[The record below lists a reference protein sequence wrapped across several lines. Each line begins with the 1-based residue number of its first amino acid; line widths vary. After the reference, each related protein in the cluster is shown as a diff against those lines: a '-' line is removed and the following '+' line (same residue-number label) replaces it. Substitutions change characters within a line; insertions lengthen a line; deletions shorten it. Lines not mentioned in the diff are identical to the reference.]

1 VGIAPLIPN
10 LSVLDPIAIAS
21 STWSRAETSRWAAP
35 NVAGLLNASVPAISL
50 PGPNT
55 SPGAR
60 RPLENPKRVPPA
72 AVLPVPE
79 DLAARASGAWHA
91 SLGHHGL
98 PGVTQG
104 LGKST
109 AMPSLGLG
117 PAPFAVRGGEGA
129 EVQKG
134 DPGRASQVSAPFVGT
149 PSEWLQEKWQNQ
161 GQSGEPKVSNKPSW
175 LSLDLRNDQEES
187 RGPTPP
193 PPDVWKAREPFPAS
207 QPLAPQPSPL
217 LQALQ
222 KMAPGA
228 ASSAQQLA
236 PNSEQLAEER
246 QAWYEQF
253 KANISNI
260 SAPAE
265 QVPQS
270 TWSLVQGVGIKP
282 PFPVFPSPAGPPGHS
297 QFGNNR
303 PRSSAPQDAPSKESE
318 RRDKRE
324 ADLLSRMEE
333 KEAGR
338 PDAGA
343 SLPPVAHAAGLI
355 FGGSFNAVVQ
365 EARSQA
371 LKEIKGIALPPLLTP
386 LGLDQSRPPML
397 SFPTPPRSYSPGP
410 TSGIPPRALQ
420 AYLST
425 SLPVHDVLKP
435 LNPSIVKLPDPG
447 KASPG
452 VSHSRGSPPTSIS
465 LKGWGGRS
473 GPSSDVSSAVGLAP
487 IRKRSTDGSDSGEEP
502 KLNRQRSFDRSRKKH
517 KGQGSGPQEPSTK
530 LTLEMSSSEERGGG
544 DADNA
549 RPLQTPRSHPSPSQ
563 PSGPGVHLFPPVM
576 CAEYLSSLSKP
587 LVKLRLPPVTFARAP
602 SGGADSTDRSMDS
615 SFKLLRSLAV

>member
-1 VGIAPLIPN
+1 
-10 LSVLDPIAIAS
+10 
-21 STWSRAETSRWAAP
+21 
-35 NVAGLLNASVPAISL
+35 
-50 PGPNT
+50 
-55 SPGAR
+55 
-60 RPLENPKRVPPA
+60 
-72 AVLPVPE
+72 VLPVPE

-98 PGVTQG
+98 PGDAQG
-104 LGKST
+104 LGKS
-109 AMPSLGLG
+109 AAVPSLGLG
-117 PAPFAVRGGEGA
+117 PAPFAFGGGEGA
-129 EVQKG
+129 EVQRG
-134 DPGRASQVSAPFVGT
+134 NPGRASQASAPS

-193 PPDVWKAREPFPAS
+193 PPDVWKVPAS

-222 KMAPGA
+222 KMAPGG

-236 PNSEQLAEER
+236 PGGASSAHQLAPNSEELAEER

-260 SAPAE
+260 SASAE
-265 QVPQS
+265 QVPRS
-270 TWSLVQGVGIKP
+270 TWSLVQGIKP
-282 PFPVFPSPAGPPGHS
+282 PSPVFPSPVGPPGHS
-297 QFGNNR
+297 QFGNDR
-303 PRSSAPQDAPSKESE
+303 PRSSAPQESE
-318 RRDKRE
+318 RRGGGGKRE
-324 ADLLSRMEE
+324 ADLLLRMEE
-333 KEAGR
+333 KDPGR

-371 LKEIKGIALPPLLTP
+371 LKEIKEIALPPLLAP
-386 LGLDQSRPPML
+386 PGLDQSRPPML

-425 SLPVHDVLKP
+425 SLPVHDILKP
-435 LNPSIVKLPDPG
+435 LNPSVVRLPDPG

-487 IRKRSTDGSDSGEEP
+487 IRKRSVDGSDSGEEP
-502 KLNRQRSFDRSRKKH
+502 QLNRQRSFDRSRKKH
-517 KGQGSGPQEPSTK
+517 KGKGSGSQEPSTK
-530 LTLEMSSSEERGGG
+530 LTLEMSSSEEKGGG
-544 DADNA
+544 EADNA
-549 RPLQTPRSHPSPSQ
+549 RPPQTPRSHPSPSQ
-563 PSGPGVHLFPPVM
+563 ALGPGVPPFPPFV
-576 CAEYLSSLSKP
+576 CA
-587 LVKLRLPPVTFARAP
+587 
-602 SGGADSTDRSMDS
+602 
-615 SFKLLRSLAV
+615 